1 MTISLII
8 NSRLEN
14 DFIQRSVLKTE
25 FSFFFLN
32 YYNIFPFVNQIHVIR
47 PNLAPKITGMLLE
60 LPPPQ
65 LLILL
70 ASEDTLK
77 QRVDEAVDI
86 ILTHSRDISGEALLD
101 LDVFNFSKTSGGT
114 TTVAAAKKSTVEG
127 EDSYD
132 DDNSP
137 LFYQPGKRGFFS
149 PRLGKPTAERLN
161 AFRNVGR

>member
-1 MTISLII
+1 M
-8 NSRLEN
+8 
-14 DFIQRSVLKTE
+14 
-25 FSFFFLN
+25 
-32 YYNIFPFVNQIHVIR
+32 R

-86 ILTHSRDISGEALLD
+86 ILTHSRDISSEALLD
-101 LDVFNFSKTSGGT
+101 LDVFNFSKNSGTGAST
-114 TTVAAAKKSTVEG
+114 LKKSAEG
-127 EDSYD
+127 EEPLD

-137 LFYQPGKRGFFS
+137 LFYQPGKPGFFS
-149 PRLGKPTAERLN
+149 PRL
-161 AFRNVGR
+161 

>member
-1 MTISLII
+1 
-8 NSRLEN
+8 
-14 DFIQRSVLKTE
+14 
-25 FSFFFLN
+25 
-32 YYNIFPFVNQIHVIR
+32 
-47 PNLAPKITGMLLE
+47 MLLE

-86 ILTHSRDISGEALLD
+86 ILAHSRDISGEALLD
-101 LDVFNFSKTSGGT
+101 LDVFNFSKNSSGT
-114 TTVAAAKKSTVEG
+114 TTGSVPKKTATAEG
-127 EDSYD
+127 EETCD

-137 LFYQPGKRGFFS
+137 LFYQPGKRGFSS

>member
-1 MTISLII
+1 
-8 NSRLEN
+8 
-14 DFIQRSVLKTE
+14 
-25 FSFFFLN
+25 
-32 YYNIFPFVNQIHVIR
+32 
-47 PNLAPKITGMLLE
+47 MLLE

-101 LDVFNFSKTSGGT
+101 LDVFNFSKSSSGGAT
-114 TTVAAAKKSTVEG
+114 TPASGGPPKKTAATTEG
-127 EDSYD
+127 GGGEETYD

-137 LFYQPGKRGFFS
+137 LFYQPGKQGFFA
-149 PRLGKPTAERLN
+149 PRLGRPTAERLN